1 MFNNITLVI
10 ISYKSENSITQCL
23 KNIDKKF
30 KIIIVENSGDEKI
43 KKKFENWNDNIKVIL
58 NENTGY
64 GAGINLAAKEIK
76 TKYFFVISPDIK
88 VYQDTI
94 KNLYFNANKLDK
106 KFIIIVPKYL
116 NLSIKSIQQMK
127 DDKTVSAVKEIAGAA
142 IFFNKNNFDKIN
154 GFDEKIFMYYEENDI
169 FKRSIKNKYSI
180 YQINNSFV
188 KHFGASSIDTR
199 YRIENEINRNWHYM
213 WSYFYYN
220 KKHFGKLYATL
231 IAFPL
236 FVRSLFRLILF
247 YFASNDKYYIYK
259 ARFSGLL
266 NSFLNK
272 KSWYRLKIK

>member
-1 MFNNITLVI
+1 
-10 ISYKSENSITQCL
+10 
-23 KNIDKKF
+23 
-30 KIIIVENSGDEKI
+30 
-43 KKKFENWNDNIKVIL
+43 
-58 NENTGY
+58 
-64 GAGINLAAKEIK
+64 
-76 TKYFFVISPDIK
+76 
-88 VYQDTI
+88 
-94 KNLYFNANKLDK
+94 
-106 KFIIIVPKYL
+106 
-116 NLSIKSIQQMK
+116 MK

-247 YFASNDKYYIYK
+247 YTKVFEYND
-259 ARFSGLL
+259 
-266 NSFLNK
+266 N
-272 KSWYRLKIK
+272 